1 MKLTSGW
8 IGGSLSLGMSIAVRT
23 WMKTLRFQI
32 SYYDSSYDPANA
44 SYTTPG
50 IYIFWHEYIPF
61 MFYLRGHNDV
71 AMLLSQHRDAET
83 LARAT
88 RFVGFGT
95 IRGSTSRGGITALR
109 KMFRQGK
116 TMNLTMTPDG
126 PRGPRR
132 ELAAGCVYLAS
143 RLQLPIIPLGLGYD
157 RPWRMRRAW
166 DQFAVPRPGSRARAI
181 MGPGIW
187 IPAKADRD
195 QLETHRRQV
204 ETVLNR
210 LTVEAEQWAE
220 TGQAVGNPV
229 VITRTPR
236 ALTWMRGSAEP
247 AIAKLDDASRRGVAT

>member
-8 IGGSLSLGMSIAVRT
+8 IGGSFSLGTSIAVRA

-32 SYYDSSYDPANA
+32 SYYDQSHDPVNA

-116 TMNLTMTPDG
+116 SMNLTMTPDG

-143 RLQLPIIPLGLGYD
+143 RLQLPLIPLGLGYD
-157 RPWRMRRAW
+157 RPWRIRRAW
-166 DQFAVPRPGSRARAI
+166 DRFAVPRPGSRARAI
-181 MGPGIW
+181 MGPGIR

-195 QLETHRRQV
+195 DLETYRRQV
-204 ETVLNR
+204 EVVLNQ
-210 LTVEAEQWAE
+210 LTVAAEQWAE
-220 TGQAVGNPV
+220 TGQAVGQPFV
-229 VITRTPR
+229 ASRAPR
-236 ALTWMRGSAEP
+236 GLQWMRNPSE
-247 AIAKLDDASRRGVAT
+247 D